1 MVMFRKLL
9 LFLIVNL
16 FLQITVF
23 ADYYPR
29 DWNVDVKHYSFS
41 LNLSDDSNLISGQA
55 TIEIHFKE
63 EVKQL
68 FLDLIGRNENG
79 KGMTVSAV
87 NIQGRESSYLH
98 NKNRLKITPE
108 TAFHKNES
116 VQIEI
121 VYEGIPADG
130 LIISNNKFGDRSFFG
145 DNWPDRARHW
155 LPTVD
160 HPSDK
165 AGVDFIVEAPEKYEV
180 IANGI
185 KLETRHTENGFKL
198 THWHEDVD
206 ISTKIMVI
214 GVAQFSIELSGE
226 VDNVPVEAWVYPQN
240 REEGFHD
247 YAKAVEV
254 LDYFESH
261 IGDYPYKKLANV
273 QSKTRYGGMENAS
286 NIFYSENSVTG
297 KGTIEGLI
305 AHEIAH
311 QWFGNS
317 ASEKDWH
324 HVWLSEGFA
333 TYFAHLY
340 MEHTYGVDLLRQ
352 RMSGDRDKIIDYYNR
367 EKVPIVNTA
376 ISDYR
381 KLLNTNSYQKG
392 GWVLHML
399 RNMIGDKAFWD
410 GIQSYY
416 AKYRDGN
423 ALTEDFRKEMEIA
436 SSKDLEVFFNQ
447 WIYQAGQPEL
457 QLSYS
462 YDIPSKK
469 LNITVE
475 QLQTNTKFIF
485 PLEIQ
490 GEFKNGQSEVFVAN
504 VSEVKQSFSFDCMES
519 PNEILIDP
527 NIKLLYTLED
537 AIKTK

>member
-240 REEGFHD
+240 KEEGFHD